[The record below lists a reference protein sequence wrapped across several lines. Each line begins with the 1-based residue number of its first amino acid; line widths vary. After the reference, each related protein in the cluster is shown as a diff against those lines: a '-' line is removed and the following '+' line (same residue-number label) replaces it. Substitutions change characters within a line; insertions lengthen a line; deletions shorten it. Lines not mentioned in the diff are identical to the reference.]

1 MKIMTVFGTR
11 PEAIKLAPVVQ
22 RLQQLNIDQ
31 VVCST
36 GQHRQM
42 LDQMLDFFEITP
54 DVDIDIMQQNQTL
67 IDISK
72 RVLDRFT
79 SVLTEHKPTAVVV
92 QGDTSTAFLAGL
104 CAFYQ
109 KIPVYHVEA
118 GLRTGNIYDPFPEEM
133 NRMLI
138 SQLATLHFA
147 PTKLAVNNLLA
158 SGIGRE
164 KISLTGNTVIDALLW
179 AKHKVH
185 QPQETRLNI
194 DYTSKKTILL
204 TTHRR
209 ENLEVGMD
217 NIFRAVRRLLDAHAD
232 LQVIFPIHLNPII
245 RVKAKKYFASV
256 DGDPDKFSDNDRLII
271 TEPLS
276 YSDMIYVLER
286 VHLVLTDSGGLQEE
300 APAFGKPVVVLR
312 HTTERPEGVESG
324 TAVLAGTD
332 EDEIYRITNTLLSS
346 SSEYQKMANAIS
358 PYGDGR
364 AAEYI
369 VDRMM
374 DDQRSE

>member
-11 PEAIKLAPVVQ
+11 PEVIKLAPVVQ
-22 RLQQLNIDQ
+22 RLQQQNIDQ
-31 VVCST
+31 VICST

-54 DVDIDIMQQNQTL
+54 DIDIDIMQQNQTL
-67 IDISK
+67 MDISK

-79 SVLTEHKPTAVVV
+79 NVLSEHKPTAVVV

-109 KIPVYHVEA
+109 QIPVYHVEA

-138 SQLATLHFA
+138 SQIATLHFA

-158 SGIGRE
+158 AGIERE
-164 KISLTGNTVIDALLW
+164 KISLTGNTVIDALMW
-179 AKHKVH
+179 AKRKVH
-185 QPQETRLNI
+185 EPQEERLNLNY
-194 DYTSKKTILL
+194 DSMKTVLL

-209 ENLEVGMD
+209 ENLDVGMD
-217 NIFRAVRRLLDAHAD
+217 HIFKAVRRLLDAHSD
-232 LQVIFPIHLNPII
+232 LQIIFPIHLNPVI
-245 RVKAKKYFASV
+245 REKAKKYFANV
-256 DGDPDKFSDNDRLII
+256 DGDASSFTDDDRLII

-286 VHLVLTDSGGLQEE
+286 IHLVMTDSGGLQEE

-312 HTTERPEGVESG
+312 HTTERPEGIDAG
-324 TAVLAGTD
+324 TAVLAGTAEAD
-332 EDEIYRITNTLLSS
+332 IYRIAHTLLSDS
-346 SSEYQKMANAIS
+346 FEYQKMANAVS

-369 VDRMM
+369 VDRMI
-374 DDQRSE
+374 DDQRT

>member
-11 PEAIKLAPVVQ
+11 PEVIKLAPVIQ
-22 RLQQLNIDQ
+22 RLQQQNIGQ
-31 VVCST
+31 VICST

-42 LDQMLDFFEITP
+42 LDQMLDFFEIQP

-67 IDISK
+67 IDIST

-79 SVLTEHKPTAVVV
+79 NTLQEHKPTAVIV
-92 QGDTSTAFLAGL
+92 QGDTSTAFMAGL

-138 SQLATLHFA
+138 GQLASLHFA

-158 SGIGRE
+158 SGVKKE
-164 KISLTGNTVIDALLW
+164 KVALTGNTVIDALMW
-179 AKHKVH
+179 AKNKVH
-185 QPQETRLNI
+185 EPIESKLKI
-194 DYTSKKTILL
+194 DYATQQTILL

-209 ENLEVGMD
+209 ENLETGMD
-217 NIFRAVRRLLDAHAD
+217 NIFKAVRRLLDHYPD
-232 LQVIFPIHLNPII
+232 LRIVFPIHLNPVI
-245 RVKAKKYFASV
+245 RDKARKYFSDA
-256 DGDPDKFSDNDRLII
+256 DGDPGILSNNSRLII
-271 TEPLS
+271 TEPLT
-276 YSDMIYVLER
+276 YSDMIYVLQR
-286 VHLVLTDSGGLQEE
+286 VNLVMTDSGGLQEE

-312 HTTERPEGVESG
+312 HTTERPEGVDAG
-324 TAVLAGTD
+324 TAVLVGT
-332 EDEIYRITNTLLSS
+332 EEEAIYKVTSTLLSDA
-346 SSEYQKMANAIS
+346 SEYQKMANAVS

-369 VDRMM
+369 VDRIM
-374 DDQRSE
+374 DDQRT